1 MLERLPF
8 CKPEAFHDFRH
19 PIGSAE
25 VAHQIVFEADI
36 KSRSARI
43 ALPRATATKLS
54 IYPAGFVSFGSK
66 NKQSAELRHPA
77 SKFNVRAA
85 AGHVRGN
92 GDRSGLT
99 RALNDLRFLHVKL
112 RIQHIV
118 RNFFALE
125 HSAE

>member
-1 MLERLPF
+1 MLELLAFFEP
-8 CKPEAFHDFRH
+8 KPLHDFRH

-66 NKQSAELRHPA
+66 NKQSAELRHA
-77 SKFNVRAA
+77 TSKLNVGAA
-85 AGHVRGN
+85 AGHVR
-92 GDRSGLT
+92 
-99 RALNDLRFLHVKL
+99 
-112 RIQHIV
+112 
-118 RNFFALE
+118 
-125 HSAE
+125 